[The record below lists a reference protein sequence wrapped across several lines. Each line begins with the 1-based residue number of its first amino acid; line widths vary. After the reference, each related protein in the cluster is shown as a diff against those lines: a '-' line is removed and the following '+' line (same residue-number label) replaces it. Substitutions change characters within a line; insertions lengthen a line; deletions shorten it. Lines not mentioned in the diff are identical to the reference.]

1 MTLTLTPTHP
11 HPPSWVTM
19 FNLCINSLLK
29 KNFVTNNVKTI
40 IKKYPKTEDAITHLT
55 TEQCAYLSKIIRW
68 VEVLITLAVP
78 LNCPWQVT
86 LCQRQSHGMTAAWP
100 RCLLCYVQFDN
111 SLPKTVT
118 RYDGAFELSLAGHIY
133 IRSRVCGGILHGPPN
148 IRSQLE
154 WNKLS
159 PVFLQNIRYLK
170 DDSMIKYTW
179 LGLNLESTE

>member
-40 IKKYPKTEDAITHLT
+40 IKKSPKTEDAITHLT

-111 SLPKTVT
+111 FLC
-118 RYDGAFELSLAGHIY
+118 HIFNY
-133 IRSRVCGGILHGPPN
+133 LWQN
-148 IRSQLE
+148 IFIYVAVSEAVFSMNLESTSQLK
-154 WNKLS
+154 WDKFT
-159 PVFLQNIRYLK
+159 PVFLQNVRYLK
-170 DDSMIKYTW
+170 DDSMKKYTW
-179 LGLNLESTE
+179 LGLNLGSTE

>member
-40 IKKYPKTEDAITHLT
+40 IKKSPKTDDAITHLT

-111 SLPKTVT
+111 FLCQIFNCPWQ
-118 RYDGAFELSLAGHIY
+118 YWY
-133 IRSRVCGGILHGPPN
+133 
-148 IRSQLE
+148 
-154 WNKLS
+154 S
-159 PVFLQNIRYLK
+159 PWK